1 MGSKPS
7 TNFEESTH
15 YGGAASVR
23 FYPGAHYYAITDPEM
38 NFKNKRAG
46 GATSLTGVMDK
57 GMGLML
63 YPMYEMKKY
72 LKNYFRSTTIEEM
85 FDSPMSLDDLLKEG
99 TQAHVKK
106 SDRGKS
112 VGTDAHA
119 WVESYL
125 REALRV
131 QEQLGINNMDELVA
145 QRAAYDAEFKV
156 PEIPSVEELGVRLR
170 QSYIE
175 IFKATKPKDIE
186 AYRKLT
192 KSLFADAEIQ
202 EGLHIEATMLN
213 LATTAAKGWF
223 DIHDVFVHGTEDTV
237 YSRKMQICGKY
248 DADLSVRC
256 GNRCNWCY
264 LNGDEEKIVNVLN
277 ELGEDHT
284 FTGRYITDYKSTNAS
299 SSAPKGIYKEYL
311 AQCGIYDLAKTEEF
325 PDIEYAGHLILNG
338 SKNDPKR
345 DANGDPIPL
354 IKGKPYSPFNTHFSF
369 ERERNRKWG
378 LMLAELKEIMYEA
391 GKEVE
396 KSA

>member
-7 TNFEESTH
+7 TNFEESKH
-15 YGGAASVR
+15 YGGKASVR
-23 FYPGAHYYAITDPEM
+23 FYPKAHYYAVTDEEM
-38 NFKNKRAG
+38 GHDGQRMG
-46 GATSLTGVMDK
+46 GATSLTGLMDK
-57 GMGLML
+57 GQGLML

-72 LKNYFRSTTIEEM
+72 LKNYFRSTTIEDM
-85 FDSPMSLDDLLKEG
+85 FDSPMSLEDLLKDA
-99 TQAHVKK
+99 TQAHVRK

-112 VGTDAHA
+112 VGTDAHS
-119 WVESYL
+119 WVEAYL
-125 REALRV
+125 RECLRIQDLHKITEPFNASDYEDFV
-131 QEQLGINNMDELVA
+131 
-145 QRAAYDAEFKV
+145 V
-156 PEIPSVEELGVRLR
+156 PEIPSVEELGIRLR

-175 IFKATKPKDIE
+175 IFKASKPKTIDE
-186 AYRKLT
+186 YRKLT
-192 KSLFADAEIQ
+192 KALFADSEIQ
-202 EGLHIEATMLN
+202 EALHIEATMLN

-223 DIHDVFVHGTEDTV
+223 DIHDIFVYGTEDTV
-237 YSRKMQICGKY
+237 YSREMKLCGKY
-248 DADLSVRC
+248 DADLGVKC
-256 GNRCNWCY
+256 GSRCNWCY
-264 LNGDEEKIVNVLN
+264 LNGDEEKIINVLN

-325 PDIEYAGHLILNG
+325 PEIKYDGHLILNG

-345 DANGDPIPL
+345 DANGDPISL

-369 ERERNRKWG
+369 ERERNRRWG
-378 LMLAELKEIMYEA
+378 LMLAEMKEIMYEA

>member
-7 TNFEESTH
+7 SNYEESTH
-15 YGGAASVR
+15 YGGKASVK
-23 FYPGAHYYAITDPEM
+23 FYPGAHYYAVTDEEM
-38 NFKNKRAG
+38 GHKAKRMG

-125 REALRV
+125 RECLRI
-131 QEQLGINNMDELVA
+131 QELHNITEPFNASQYEDFV
-145 QRAAYDAEFKV
+145 V

-175 IFKATKPKDIE
+175 IFKATKPKDID

-223 DIHDVFVHGTEDTV
+223 DIHDIFVYGTEDTV
-237 YSRKMQICGKY
+237 YSREMKLCGKY
-248 DADLSVRC
+248 DADLGVRC
-256 GNRCNWCY
+256 TSKCNWCY
-264 LNGDEEKIVNVLN
+264 LNGDEEKIINVLN

-325 PDIEYAGHLILNG
+325 PEIKYDGHLILNG